1 MTYKALCD
9 LDFPRH
15 SSYSSPPITPFF
27 AHPPACL
34 ATSLLSAFCT
44 HSSPSQL
51 HPSLPL
57 SSQVTI
63 SVGLAW
69 LELQLPPP
77 RLAQHSLCPILTSI
91 FPLAPSDTILI
102 DIFYGGCFVCV
113 SHHTHTQT
121 HNFGMKLQENRN
133 WLTVFMAISPDSR
146 THSRAQVC
154 GMLDIINEHLAQ
166 FSKVY
171 RLFLSRLM
179 CLWKNAGSE
188 AHPRHPELK
197 SVRLSR
203 KIFMHLAAHK
213 RLRTTDLA
221 QPSHFTRRV

>member
-27 AHPPACL
+27 AHPPACR

-91 FPLAPSDTILI
+91 FPLAPSDTILL

-133 WLTVFMAISPDSR
+133 WLTMFMAISPDSR

-166 FSKVY
+166 FSKSLQTV
-171 RLFLSRLM
+171 SKSPDVLM
-179 CLWKNAGSE
+179 EKCRFWGPPQTSWIKICKIEPENFYA
-188 AHPRHPELK
+188 PRSTQTFENYWSSP
-197 SVRLSR
+197 
-203 KIFMHLAAHK
+203 
-213 RLRTTDLA
+213 T
-221 QPSHFTRRV
+221 